1 MADYVNGLVGMAVLW
16 SSWLT
21 YAEVVSYLLL
31 EPDHGVADCR
41 APGDAWA
48 SDGPQMVE
56 LCSGVGGCGASIPI
70 SSVGLLLGKP
80 DFWCTWLWVLK
91 FPKVVAGPL

>member
-1 MADYVNGLVGMAVLW
+1 MADYVNGLVGMAGPW

-21 YAEVVSYLLL
+21 YAEVVSYWLL

-41 APGDAWA
+41 APGGAWA

-70 SSVGLLLGKP
+70 SSVGLLLVSLISGAP
-80 DFWCTWLWVLK
+80 GCGF
-91 FPKVVAGPL
+91 

>member
-1 MADYVNGLVGMAVLW
+1 MVPWLVMAL
-16 SSWLT
+16 LT
-21 YAEVVSYLLL
+21 
-31 EPDHGVADCR
+31 
-41 APGDAWA
+41 
-48 SDGPQMVE
+48 VE

-70 SSVGLLLGKP
+70 SSVGLILGKP